1 MEYILTSLSIWN
13 QLPAPI
19 KLLTFSPN
27 LILFPIQISTQI
39 YKGYKWLYP
48 TPPET
53 IILVI
58 DNIDLVSPLS
68 EDNKLQKDNI
78 TSDEDYVMITKYKN

>member
-1 MEYILTSLSIWN
+1 MDLILSSFSIWN

-27 LILFPIQISTQI
+27 FILLPIQISTQI

-58 DNIDLVSPLS
+58 DNIELVSS
-68 EDNKLQKDNI
+68 NDDVKNDDKNEEYI
-78 TSDEDYVMITKYKN
+78 MITKYKN

>member
-1 MEYILTSLSIWN
+1 MDLILSSISIWN

-27 LILFPIQISTQI
+27 FILLPIQISTQI

-48 TPPET
+48 SPPET

-58 DNIDLVSPLS
+58 DNVELVSSSLDDTS
-68 EDNKLQKDNI
+68 TNLDNKNEEYI
-78 TSDEDYVMITKYKN
+78 MITKYKN